1 MGAST
6 KEDEDGKA
14 GPQQFTRFQ
23 FTNRTHVFDDCTLH
37 YRGERASVIT
47 TDLLG
52 KKEENVESPS
62 KTSSVDVQQMNQ
74 RSLPDEA
81 KDSPAESPD
90 ATGGKADEPADAK
103 TPADGKD
110 KTPVDE
116 ARPTDDPTKSSNGDD
131 TEPSEHVK

>member
-1 MGAST
+1 MRLGAST

-52 KKEENVESPS
+52 KKEENVESPL
-62 KTSSVDVQQMNQ
+62 KTTSVDVQQMNQ
-74 RSLPDEA
+74 RPLPDEA
-81 KDSPAESPD
+81 KDLPAESPD
-90 ATGGKADEPADAK
+90 PTGGKADEPADAK
-103 TPADGKD
+103 TPADGK
-110 KTPVDE
+110 TPVNG
-116 ARPTDDPTKSSNGDD
+116 ARPADNPTKSSNGDY